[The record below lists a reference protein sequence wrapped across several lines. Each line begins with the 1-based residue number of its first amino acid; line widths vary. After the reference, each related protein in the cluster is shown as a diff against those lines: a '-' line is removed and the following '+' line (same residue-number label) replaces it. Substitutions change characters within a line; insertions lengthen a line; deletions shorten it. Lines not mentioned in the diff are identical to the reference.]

1 MCRRADWCWVGVNTV
16 ARNKSG
22 LRPIADPFIVEPPK
36 GVRTRTRVH
45 LTPGEETALE
55 QIGVF
60 LGEQYRATL
69 VDRIALGTVPKKEQA
84 TWRQVRKQAL
94 TASTSSRW
102 AGAITRTAIDSYDL
116 GMRGLNAHVD
126 SLTAAISTLSA
137 RLAAPV
143 GGKSREVNRP
153 HAKPVRGYASEAE
166 RFGKS
171 RRKAHLQALLAQAR
185 ARQEAGQP
193 RIVVGGGRLWRNR
206 QNLAET
212 SMTLAQWEKRW
223 TEERMFLTADGESG
237 KRFGNET
244 IRVTDEG
251 VLMIKVP
258 GALVPEHGA
267 RLTITAPVSLNT
279 HRGEEWADRISAD
292 RAVRYDLHRDS
303 RGRWYLDASWGYDQA
318 PAVRLASLRSQRTL
332 GVDLNDGHVDAAVVD
347 PHGNTIG
354 IPERLDFSITGATA
368 RRDAQVRHV
377 ITRLIHLAAA
387 HRCAS
392 ISIENLG
399 FDEVRNTGRET
410 MGRGRRGKR
419 FRRTVAGIPT
429 ARFRDR
435 LAGMAATA
443 GLSVIAVDPAY
454 TSRWGRQHWLPALQT
469 SDPTVDGHRAAAVVI
484 GRRSLG
490 HRARRKPVGPVT
502 RQRTRDGQPTRPA
515 TRQPRSSRS
524 RVTATPRAHDAAG
537 PPDR

>member
-1 MCRRADWCWVGVNTV
+1 MTALVRNT
-16 ARNKSG
+16 SG
-22 LRPIADPFIVEPPK
+22 LRTIADPFVGAPPK

-45 LTPGEETALE
+45 LTPQEEVALE

-69 VDRIALGTVPKKEQA
+69 VDRIALGAATRKELGV
-84 TWRQVRKQAL
+84 WRQVCKQAL

-126 SLTAAISTLSA
+126 SLTAAVSTLSA

-143 GGKSREVNRP
+143 GDTSREVNSP
-153 HAKPVRGYASEAE
+153 QAKPVRGYATEAE

-171 RRKAHLQALLAQAR
+171 RRKAHLEARLTQAR

-206 QNLAET
+206 QNLGET
-212 SMTLAQWEKRW
+212 SMSLAQWERRW
-223 TEERMFLTADGESG
+223 TDERMFLTADGESG

-244 IRVTDEG
+244 IRVSDEG
-251 VLMIKVP
+251 VLMLKVP
-258 GALVPEHGA
+258 GALVAEHGT

-279 HRGEEWADRISAD
+279 HRGEEWADRIVAD
-292 RAVRYDLHRDS
+292 RAVRYDLHRDP

-318 PAVRLASLRSQRTL
+318 PTVALATLRTQRAL

-347 PHGNTIG
+347 PHGNVIG
-354 IPERLDFSITGATA
+354 IPQRLAFTLTGGTA

-377 ITRLIHLAAA
+377 ITRLIHLATK
-387 HRCAS
+387 HGCTS

-399 FDEVRNTGRET
+399 FDEARNTGRET

-429 ARFRDR
+429 AKFRNR
-435 LAGMAATA
+435 LTGMAATA
-443 GLSVIAVDPAY
+443 GLSIIAVDPAY

-469 SDPTVDGHRAAAVVI
+469 SDPTIDGHRAAAVVI

-515 TRQPRSSRS
+515 TRRPKPSRS

>member
-1 MCRRADWCWVGVNTV
+1 MNAL

-22 LRPIADPFIVEPPK
+22 LRPIADPFVVAPPK

-45 LTPGEETALE
+45 LTPEEEVVLE

-60 LGEQYRATL
+60 LGRQYRATL
-69 VDRIALGTVPKKEQA
+69 VDRITLGTVTGKELGG
-84 TWRQVRKQAL
+84 WRQVRKHAL

-116 GMRGLNAHVD
+116 GMRGLNAHIE
-126 SLTAAISTLSA
+126 SLTAAIATLST

-143 GGKSREVNRP
+143 GDKSRDMNH

-171 RRKAHLQALLAQAR
+171 RRKAHLEARLAQAR
-185 ARQEAGQP
+185 TRQQAGQP
-193 RIVVGGGRLWRNR
+193 RIVAGGSRLWRNR
-206 QNLAET
+206 QHLAET

-251 VLMIKVP
+251 VLMLKVP
-258 GALVPEHGA
+258 GALVPERGT
-267 RLTITAPVSLNT
+267 RLTITAPISLNT
-279 HRGEEWADRISAD
+279 HRGGEWADRITTD
-292 RAVRYDLHRDS
+292 RAVRYDLHRDP

-318 PAVRLASLRSQRTL
+318 PSVPLASLRTQRTL

-347 PHGNTIG
+347 PHGNVIG
-354 IPERLDFSITGATA
+354 IPRRLDFTLAGCTA

-377 ITRLIHLAAA
+377 ITRLIRLATE
-387 HRCAS
+387 HGCAS

-399 FDEVRNTGRET
+399 FDEARNTGRET

-429 ARFRDR
+429 ATFRNR
-435 LAGMAATA
+435 LAAMAATA

-469 SDPTVDGHRAAAVVI
+469 SDPTIDGHRAAAVVI

-502 RQRTRDGQPTRPA
+502 RQRTRDGQPARPA
-515 TRQPRSSRS
+515 TRRPQSSRS

>member
-1 MCRRADWCWVGVNTV
+1 MTAL
-16 ARNKSG
+16 ARNTSG
-22 LRPIADPFIVEPPK
+22 LRTIADPFVVAPPK

-45 LTPGEETALE
+45 LTPQEEAVLE

-69 VDRIALGTVPKKEQA
+69 VDRIALGAATKKDQGV
-84 TWRQVRKQAL
+84 WRQVRKQAL

-116 GMRGLNAHVD
+116 GMRALNAHVD
-126 SLTAAISTLSA
+126 SLTAAVSTLSA

-143 GGKSREVNRP
+143 GDTSREANRP
-153 HAKPVRGYASEAE
+153 HTKPVRGYATENE
-166 RFGKS
+166 RFHKS
-171 RRKAHLQALLAQAR
+171 RRKAHLEARLAQAR
-185 ARQEAGQP
+185 ARQEEGRP
-193 RIVVGGGRLWRNR
+193 RIVVGGGQLWRNR
-206 QNLAET
+206 QNLSET

-223 TEERMFLTADGESG
+223 TDERMFLTADGESG

-251 VLMIKVP
+251 VLMLKVP
-258 GALVPEHGA
+258 GALVAEHGTT

-279 HRGEEWADRISAD
+279 HRGGEWADRIVAD
-292 RAVRYDLHRDS
+292 RAVRYDLHRDP
-303 RGRWYLDASWGYDQA
+303 RGRWYLDASWGYAQA
-318 PAVRLASLRSQRTL
+318 PAVPLASLRTQRTL
-332 GVDLNDGHVDAAVVD
+332 GVDLNDGHIDVAVVD
-347 PHGNTIG
+347 PHGNVIG
-354 IPERLDFSITGATA
+354 IPQRLEFTLTGGTA

-377 ITRLIHLAAA
+377 ITRLIRLATE
-387 HRCAS
+387 HGCAS

-399 FDEVRNTGRET
+399 FDEARNTGRET

-429 ARFRDR
+429 ATFRNR
-435 LAGMAATA
+435 LAAMAATA

-469 SDPTVDGHRAAAVVI
+469 SDPTIDGHRAAAVVI

-502 RQRTRDGQPTRPA
+502 RQRTRDGQPARPA
-515 TRQPRSSRS
+515 TRRPQPSRS

>member
-1 MCRRADWCWVGVNTV
+1 MNAL

-22 LRPIADPFIVEPPK
+22 LRPIADPFVVAPPK
-36 GVRTRTRVH
+36 GVRIRTRVH
-45 LTPGEETALE
+45 LTPEEQTVLE

-60 LGEQYRATL
+60 LGGQYRATL
-69 VDRIALGTVPKKEQA
+69 VDRIALGAATKKEQA
-84 TWRQVRKQAL
+84 AWRQVRKQAL
-94 TASTSSRW
+94 TAETSSRW

-116 GMRGLNAHVD
+116 GMRGLGAHVD
-126 SLTAAISTLSA
+126 SLTAAISTLGA

-143 GGKSREVNRP
+143 GGNSRDLNRP

-166 RFGKS
+166 WFHKS
-171 RRKAHLQALLAQAR
+171 RRKAHLETRLAQAR

-193 RIVVGGGRLWRNR
+193 RIVVGGSRLWRNR
-206 QNLAET
+206 QNLADT
-212 SMTLAQWEKRW
+212 PMTVAQWEKRW
-223 TEERMFLTADGESG
+223 AEERMFLTADGESG

-258 GALVPEHGA
+258 GALVPEHGT
-267 RLTITAPVSLNT
+267 RLTIAAPVSLST
-279 HRGEEWADRISAD
+279 HRGDEWADRIAAD
-292 RAVRYDLHRDS
+292 RAIRYDLHRDQ
-303 RGRWYLDASWGYDQA
+303 RGRWYLDASWGYEQA
-318 PAVRLASLRSQRTL
+318 AAVPLVSLRSQRTL
-332 GVDLNDGHVDAAVVD
+332 GVDLNAGHVDAAVVD
-347 PHGNTIG
+347 PHGNPIG
-354 IPERLDFSITGATA
+354 VPERLDFALTGSTS

-377 ITRLIHLAAA
+377 ITRLIHLAAE
-387 HRCAS
+387 HGCAS

-399 FDEVRNTGRET
+399 FDDARNTGRET
-410 MGRGRRGKR
+410 MGRGGRGKR

-429 ARFRDR
+429 ATFRNR

-443 GLSVIAVDPAY
+443 GLSLIAVDPAY
-454 TSRWGRQHWLPALQT
+454 TSRWGRQHWLPALQA

-502 RQRTRDGQPTRPA
+502 RQRTRDGQPARPA
-515 TRQPRSSRS
+515 ARRPQSSRS
-524 RVTATPRAHDAAG
+524 RVTATPKAHDAAG

>member
-1 MCRRADWCWVGVNTV
+1 MV

-22 LRPIADPFIVEPPK
+22 LRPIVDPFVVAPPK

-45 LTPGEETALE
+45 LTPEEEVVLE

-60 LGEQYRATL
+60 LGGQYRAAL
-69 VDRIALGTVPKKEQA
+69 VDRIALGAVTRKEQA
-84 TWRQVRKQAL
+84 SWRQVRKQAL
-94 TASTSSRW
+94 TAATSSRW

-116 GMRGLNAHVD
+116 GMRGLNAQVD
-126 SLTAAISTLSA
+126 SLTAAISTLGA
-137 RLAAPV
+137 RLAAPA
-143 GGKSREVNRP
+143 GGTSRDVDRP
-153 HAKPVRGYASEAE
+153 HAKPVRGYGSEAE
-166 RFGKS
+166 RFHKS
-171 RRKAHLQALLAQAR
+171 RRKAHLEARLAQAR
-185 ARQEAGQP
+185 ARQKAGQP
-193 RIVVGGGRLWRNR
+193 SIVAGGSRLWRNR
-206 QNLAET
+206 QNLAGT
-212 SMTLAQWEKRW
+212 RMTVAQWEKRW

-244 IRVTDEG
+244 IRVTGDG

-258 GALVPEHGA
+258 GALVPEHGS
-267 RLTITAPVSLNT
+267 RLTITAPVSLST
-279 HRGEEWADRISAD
+279 HRGGEWADRITAD
-292 RAVRYDLHRDS
+292 RAVRYDLRRDQ
-303 RGRWYLDASWGYDQA
+303 RGRWYLDASWGYEQA
-318 PAVRLASLRSQRTL
+318 AVVPLGALRSQRTL

-347 PHGNTIG
+347 PHGNPIG
-354 IPERLDFSITGATA
+354 IPERLDFALTGCTA

-377 ITRLIHLAAA
+377 ITRLIHLAAT
-387 HRCAS
+387 HGCAS

-399 FDEVRNTGRET
+399 FNEARSTGRET

-419 FRRTVAGIPT
+419 FRRTVAGLPT
-429 ARFRDR
+429 ATFRNR

-469 SDPTVDGHRAAAVVI
+469 SDPTIDGHRAAAVVI

-502 RQRTRDGQPTRPA
+502 RQRTRDGQPARPA
-515 TRQPRSSRS
+515 TRRPQPSRS

>member
-1 MCRRADWCWVGVNTV
+1 MNALARR
-16 ARNKSG
+16 KSG
-22 LRPIADPFIVEPPK
+22 LRPIADPFVVAPPK

-45 LTPGEETALE
+45 LTPQEEVVLE

-69 VDRIALGTVPKKEQA
+69 VDRISLGMVTRKEQGV
-84 TWRQVRKQAL
+84 WRQVRKQAL

-116 GMRGLNAHVD
+116 GMRALNAHVD
-126 SLTAAISTLSA
+126 SLTAAVSTLNA

-143 GGKSREVNRP
+143 GGTSQGANRA
-153 HAKPVRGYASEAE
+153 HSTRPVCGYATEAE

-171 RRKAHLQALLAQAR
+171 RRKAHLEASLAQAR
-185 ARQEAGQP
+185 ARQQEGRP

-206 QNLAET
+206 HNLAET

-223 TEERMFLTADGESG
+223 TDERMFLTADGESG

-251 VLMIKVP
+251 VLMLKVP
-258 GALVPEHGA
+258 GALVAKHGT
-267 RLTITAPVSLNT
+267 RLTIAAPVSLNT
-279 HRGEEWADRISAD
+279 HRGDEWADRIGAD
-292 RAVRYDLHRDS
+292 RAVRYDLHRDP
-303 RGRWYLDASWGYDQA
+303 RGRWYLDASWGYDQV
-318 PAVRLASLRSQRTL
+318 PAVPLASLRTRRTL
-332 GVDLNDGHVDAAVVD
+332 GVDLNDGHVDAAVID
-347 PHGNTIG
+347 PHGNPID
-354 IPERLDFSITGATA
+354 IPQRLNFTLTGCTA
-368 RRDAQVRHV
+368 RRDAQIRHV
-377 ITRLIHLAAA
+377 ITRLIRLATE
-387 HRCAS
+387 HGCAS

-399 FDEVRNTGRET
+399 FDQARNTGRET

-429 ARFRDR
+429 ATFRNR
-435 LAGMAATA
+435 LAAMAATA

-469 SDPTVDGHRAAAVVI
+469 SDPTIDGHRAAAVVI

-490 HRARRKPVGPVT
+490 HRARRKPVGPAT

-515 TRQPRSSRS
+515 TRRPQSSRS

>member
-1 MCRRADWCWVGVNTV
+1 MNAL
-16 ARNKSG
+16 ARTKFG
-22 LRPIADPFIVEPPK
+22 LRPITDPFIVASPK

-45 LTPGEETALE
+45 LTPQEEAVLE
-55 QIGVF
+55 QIGVC
-60 LGEQYRATL
+60 LGRHYRATL
-69 VDRIALGTVPKKEQA
+69 VDRIALGAATRREQGV
-84 TWRQVRKQAL
+84 WRQVRKQAL

-116 GMRGLNAHVD
+116 GMRALNAHVD
-126 SLTAAISTLSA
+126 SLTAAVSTLSA
-137 RLAAPV
+137 RLAAPIH
-143 GGKSREVNRP
+143 GKSREPNRP
-153 HAKPVRGYASEAE
+153 HAKQIRGYASEAE
-166 RFGKS
+166 RFSKS
-171 RRKAHLQALLAQAR
+171 RRKAHLEARLAQAR
-185 ARQEAGQP
+185 ARQEEGRP
-193 RIVVGGGRLWRNR
+193 HVVVGGGRLWRNR
-206 QNLAET
+206 QHLAET

-223 TEERMFLTADGESG
+223 TDERMFLTADGESG

-251 VLMIKVP
+251 VLMLKVP
-258 GALVPEHGA
+258 GALVAEHGT
-267 RLTITAPVSLNT
+267 RLTIAAPVSLNT
-279 HRGEEWADRISAD
+279 HRGGEWADRITAD
-292 RAVRYDLHRDS
+292 RAVRYDLHRDP
-303 RGRWYLDASWGYDQA
+303 RGRWYLDASWGYEQA
-318 PAVRLASLRSQRTL
+318 HAVPLSSLRTQRTL

-347 PHGNTIG
+347 PHGNVIG
-354 IPERLDFSITGATA
+354 LPQRLDFALTGSTTG
-368 RRDAQVRHV
+368 RDAQVRHV
-377 ITRLIHLAAA
+377 ITRLLHLAAQ
-387 HRCAS
+387 HGCAS

-399 FDEVRNTGRET
+399 FEQARNTGRET

-429 ARFRDR
+429 ATFRNR

-454 TSRWGRQHWLPALQT
+454 TSRWGRQHWLPGLQT
-469 SDPTVDGHRAAAVVI
+469 SDPTIDGHRAAAVVI

-502 RQRTRDGQPTRPA
+502 RQRTRDGQPARPA
-515 TRQPRSSRS
+515 TRRSQPSRS

>member
-1 MCRRADWCWVGVNTV
+1 MNAL
-16 ARNKSG
+16 ARKKSG
-22 LRPIADPFIVEPPK
+22 LRPIADPFVVAPPK

-45 LTPGEETALE
+45 LTPQEEVVLE

-69 VDRIALGTVPKKEQA
+69 VDRISLGVVTRKEQGV
-84 TWRQVRKQAL
+84 WRQVRKQAL

-126 SLTAAISTLSA
+126 SLTAAVSTLSA

-143 GGKSREVNRP
+143 GHTSREVNRP
-153 HAKPVRGYASEAE
+153 HARPVRGYATEAE

-171 RRKAHLQALLAQAR
+171 RRKAHLDARLVEAR
-185 ARQEAGQP
+185 ARQQEGRP

-206 QNLAET
+206 RNLAET

-223 TEERMFLTADGESG
+223 TDERMFLTADGESG

-244 IRVTDEG
+244 IRVTAEG
-251 VLMIKVP
+251 VLMLKVP
-258 GALVPEHGA
+258 GALVPEHGT
-267 RLTITAPVSLNT
+267 RLTIAAPVSLNT
-279 HRGEEWADRISAD
+279 HRGDEWADRIIAD
-292 RAVRYDLHRDS
+292 RAVRYDVHRDP
-303 RGRWYLDASWGYDQA
+303 RGRWYLDASWGYEQA
-318 PAVRLASLRSQRTL
+318 PAVPLASLRTRRTL
-332 GVDLNDGHVDAAVVD
+332 GVDLNDGHVDAAVID
-347 PHGNTIG
+347 PHGNSIA
-354 IPERLDFSITGATA
+354 IPQRLNFTLTGCTA

-377 ITRLIHLAAA
+377 ITRLIRLAAE
-387 HRCAS
+387 HGCAS

-399 FDEVRNTGRET
+399 FDEARNTGRET

-429 ARFRDR
+429 ATFRNR
-435 LAGMAATA
+435 LAAMAATA

-490 HRARRKPVGPVT
+490 HRARRKPVGPAT
-502 RQRTRDGQPTRPA
+502 RQRTRDGQPPRPA
-515 TRQPRSSRS
+515 TRRPQPSRL

>member
-1 MCRRADWCWVGVNTV
+1 MNAS

-22 LRPIADPFIVEPPK
+22 LRPIADPFVVAPPK

-45 LTPGEETALE
+45 LTPGEEVVLE

-69 VDRIALGTVPKKEQA
+69 VDRITLGAATRKELGV
-84 TWRQVRKQAL
+84 WRQVRKQTL

-116 GMRGLNAHVD
+116 GMRGLNAHIE
-126 SLTAAISTLSA
+126 SMTAAIATLSA
-137 RLAAPV
+137 RLAAPI
-143 GGKSREVNRP
+143 GGKSPEGNRLR
-153 HAKPVRGYASEAE
+153 AKPIRGYATENE
-166 RFGKS
+166 RFNKS
-171 RRKAHLQALLAQAR
+171 RRKAHLETCLAQAR
-185 ARQEAGQP
+185 ARQQAGQP

-206 QNLAET
+206 QNLAQAT
-212 SMTLAQWEKRW
+212 MTVDQWQQRW
-223 TEERMFLTADGESG
+223 TDERMFLTADGESG

-251 VLMIKVP
+251 VLMLKVP
-258 GALVPEHGA
+258 GALAPEHGP
-267 RLTITAPVSLNT
+267 RLTITAPVTLNT
-279 HRGEEWADRISAD
+279 HRGGEWADRITTD
-292 RAVRYDLHRDS
+292 RAVRYDLHRDQ

-318 PAVRLASLRSQRTL
+318 PAVPLAALRTQRTL

-347 PHGNTIG
+347 PHGNPID
-354 IPERLDFSITGATA
+354 IPQRLDFTLTGSTA
-368 RRDAQVRHV
+368 SRDAQVRHV
-377 ITRLIHLAAA
+377 ITRLIHLAAR
-387 HRCAS
+387 HGCAS

-399 FDEVRNTGRET
+399 FDDARNTGRET

-429 ARFRDR
+429 ATFRDR
-435 LAGMAATA
+435 LAAMAATA

-469 SDPTVDGHRAAAVVI
+469 SDPTIDGHRAAAVVI

-502 RQRTRDGQPTRPA
+502 RQRTRDGQPTRSA
-515 TRQPRSSRS
+515 TRRPQSSRS
-524 RVTATPRAHDAAG
+524 RVTAPPRAHDAAG